1 MFYDGLARKGTSE
14 KVTPVMKKGTS
25 HVRVKRQNSTE
36 QILPERSVQR
46 GGERDEQILL
56 VSNGSVSSSPT

>member
-25 HVRVKRQNSTE
+25 HDRSRDRIKRQNPLLSKSS
-36 QILPERSVQR
+36 QIAMFNEEEKSMM
-46 GGERDEQILL
+46 GYCY
-56 VSNGSVSSSPT
+56 